1 MTRKRSLFF
10 PTFVLTLILL
20 AACGGGTDQPV
31 QDLQTDPAPA
41 ALSTPATIDQS
52 PTETDQPPA
61 TTEPTATAMEA
72 ASAAAEATAVPTQED
87 TPTEVPPTE
96 KAMPAATAV
105 EPVEVTAFTP
115 AQQEGP
121 YYPLEKPADH
131 DNDLVQ
137 LSGATALP
145 AGQILEFG
153 GTVYDAGGYPL
164 EGVVVEIWQTDAA
177 GVYLHPDDP
186 GTEGRDRNFQ
196 FYGEAQTGADGVYEF
211 RTIVPGLYEPRP
223 RHIHVKVKQDGQE
236 LLTTQFYFAGEI
248 NVQGADALMLLDPQP
263 DMDEAGNSILT
274 SRRDIFLNINS

>member
-1 MTRKRSLFF
+1 MTRKRSLLFQ
-10 PTFVLTLILL
+10 TFVLTLVLL
-20 AACGGGTDQPV
+20 AACGGRNDQPA
-31 QDLQTDPAPA
+31 QDLQTDPALGALAASPA
-41 ALSTPATIDQS
+41 A
-52 PTETDQPPA
+52 TDQPPA
-61 TTEPTATAMEA
+61 TMESTATTTEA
-72 ASAAAEATAVPTQED
+72 VTAPAEATAVPTQEE
-87 TPTEVPPTE
+87 TPTEIPQTE
-96 KAMPAATAV
+96 TAISAATAV
-105 EPVEVTAFTP
+105 EPVKVNAFTP

-137 LSGATALP
+137 LSGAAALP

-164 EGVVVEIWQTDAA
+164 EGVVIEIWQTDAA
-177 GVYLHPDDP
+177 GVYLHPNDP

-196 FYGEAQTGADGVYEF
+196 FYGEARTGADGVYEF

-223 RHIHVKVKQDGQE
+223 RHIHVKVKRDGQE

-248 NVQGADALMLLDPQP
+248 NLQGADALMLLETQP
-263 DMDEAGNSILT
+263 DVDEAGNSILI